1 MRLAHQFL
9 QNFCLSNQNNQVSY
23 EFWDVLEREKANVS
37 SNLNFSY
44 KIQYTIQVLLHKH
57 LELFLNPDLL
67 HAKTMCAI
75 FQVRDLLTTLTPI
88 YWTWSLKSY
97 HIRTMQCCAMK
108 STRKWFNTSST
119 ASRAT
124 GSMCS
129 TWGSSR
135 PSSTRSRSSL
145 GGVKTWSCR
154 CVPAWN
160 ERFLFKCEQPPL
172 YQELVNA
179 GEDVLIF
186 YNDKVIFHPV
196 PSFGAAFSFS
206 SIHCPLLGRLALFFS
221 LKKSHIILINIMTC
235 CCTGFLQSL
244 LGDDAQ
250 WEEQDGWLQ
259 SSLLPHR
266 TGEIC

>member
-1 MRLAHQFL
+1 MPAHYSGAPSQTPRALPKPGPAPREDYVCNLSGERLIDIT
-9 QNFCLSNQNNQVSY
+9 NSNIL
-23 EFWDVLEREKANVS
+23 VLITS
-37 SNLNFSY
+37 QL
-44 KIQYTIQVLLHKH
+44 
-57 LELFLNPDLL
+57 
-67 HAKTMCAI
+67 
-75 FQVRDLLTTLTPI
+75 LLTPD
-88 YWTWSLKSY
+88 

-108 STRKWFNTSST
+108 WTRKWFNTSST

-154 CVPAWN
+154 WVPAWN
-160 ERFLFKCEQPPL
+160 ERFLFKCEQPPF

-206 SIHCPLLGRLALFFS
+206 SIHCPLLGRLALFFFCRN
-221 LKKSHIILINIMTC
+221 LIQC
-235 CCTGFLQSL
+235 L
-244 LGDDAQ
+244 L
-250 WEEQDGWLQ
+250 
-259 SSLLPHR
+259 
-266 TGEIC
+266 I